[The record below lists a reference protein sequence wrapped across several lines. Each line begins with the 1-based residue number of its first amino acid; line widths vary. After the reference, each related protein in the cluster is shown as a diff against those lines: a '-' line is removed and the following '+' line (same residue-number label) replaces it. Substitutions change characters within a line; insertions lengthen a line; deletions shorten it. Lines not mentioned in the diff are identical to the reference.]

1 MNFELSK
8 LSTKEHFALIKNINE
23 KYLYLVFVGLI
34 KNGEIF
40 DLKEGY
46 FTIGGGGYDDEL
58 IDECLGKIEFDLK
71 DGYYELHILLQ
82 YQEAQRGENYRVE
95 IPSYYHLY
103 EDYEIINYQ
112 TIEEHE
118 EQLKQDEEL
127 LKNLPF

>member
-8 LSTKEHFALIKNINE
+8 LSTKEHFDLIKNINE

-34 KNGEIF
+34 ENGEIF
-40 DLKEGY
+40 DLKDSY
-46 FTIGGGGYDDEL
+46 FIIGGGGYNDEL
-58 IDECLGKIEFDLK
+58 IDDCLENIEFDLI
-71 DGYYELHILLQ
+71 DGYYEINILLQ
-82 YQEAQRGENYRVE
+82 HQEAQRGENYRIE

-103 EDYEIINYQ
+103 EDYEIIIYQ

-118 EQLKQDEEL
+118 EQLKQGEEL